1 MKVSSKTDY
10 ALKTLV
16 DMGIH
21 QEDGAIP
28 VGDMARRQ
36 AIPQKF
42 LEQILLLL
50 KNAGIVNSMRGVK
63 GGYIL
68 STKPSQISLATVVA
82 VTERDLLSKKSQ
94 QLEVGKE
101 PQSASEQLLSEIWDE
116 ISDCIQQRLE
126 SITIEDICER
136 LKELSSNHAPD
147 YVI

>member
-21 QEDGAIP
+21 QGDGAIP

-50 KNAGIVNSMRGVK
+50 KSAGIVNSTRGVK
-63 GGYIL
+63 GGYVL
-68 STKPSQISLATVVA
+68 STRPSQISLAKVLA
-82 VTERDLLSKKSQ
+82 VTERDLLSKRSHQ
-94 QLEVGKE
+94 IEAGRE
-101 PQSASEQLLSEIWDE
+101 PQSASEQLLSEIWDD

-126 SITIEDICER
+126 SITIEDMCER
-136 LKELSSNHAPD
+136 LKELSNNSVPN